1 NESMKSVFYLF
12 LFISCGN
19 VQLEKKK
26 LSQQLDQL
34 NSSIDTLATTVSG
47 RFHCPDSF
55 TRKTASQG
63 SFTNY
68 LRDLNLKPYGS
79 EVKYFDGTGK
89 YNNNVYASVID
100 MPITNKDLQQCA
112 DAVMRL
118 RGEFLFKMKRYN
130 EISFRFTGD
139 GKMHGYVQYAGN
151 DRSYETF
158 RKYMDHVFNFAN
170 TASLFKQLK
179 AKSMHDIEPGDVL
192 IQTGNP
198 YGHAVIVLDVCSDN
212 NGNKQ
217 YMLAQSY
224 MPAQETQVLLNP
236 LTGGVWYSAK
246 TEGTIETP
254 EYNFEVSNLRTW

>member
-1 NESMKSVFYLF
+1 MKLIFCLI
-12 LFISCGN
+12 LLISCGN
-19 VQLEKKK
+19 LQHEKKSN
-26 LSQQLDQL
+26 SQASYQL
-34 NSSIDTLATTVSG
+34 NLSIDTAANTVSG
-47 RFHCPDSF
+47 RFNCPDSY
-55 TRKTASQG
+55 TRITGQVG

-68 LRDLNLKPYGS
+68 LRELNLKPYGS

-89 YNNNVYASVID
+89 YNNNIYASVID

-118 RGEFLFKMKRYN
+118 RGEYLYKMKRYN

-139 GKMHGYVQYAGN
+139 GKMHSYVQYAGS

-179 AKSMHDIEPGDVL
+179 SKSIESIDPGDVL

-198 YGHAVIVLDVCSDN
+198 YGHAVIVLDVCSDKK
-212 NGNKQ
+212 GNKQ
-217 YMLAQSY
+217 FMLAQSY

-236 LTGGVWYSAK
+236 LTGGVWYELK
-246 TEGTIETP
+246 KEGKIETP
-254 EYNFEVSNLRTW
+254 EYDFVVSDLRTW